1 MKSAYL
7 RMNVPIIYNILNW
20 FLGLPQDILQ
30 IILLKSNGYN
40 YHLFKVH
47 IYYNSLEYKTIQKK
61 A

>member
-1 MKSAYL
+1 MHST
-7 RMNVPIIYNILNW
+7 IIYKI
-20 FLGLPQDILQ
+20 FELPQDILLF
-30 IILLKSNGYN
+30 ILLKSNGYN